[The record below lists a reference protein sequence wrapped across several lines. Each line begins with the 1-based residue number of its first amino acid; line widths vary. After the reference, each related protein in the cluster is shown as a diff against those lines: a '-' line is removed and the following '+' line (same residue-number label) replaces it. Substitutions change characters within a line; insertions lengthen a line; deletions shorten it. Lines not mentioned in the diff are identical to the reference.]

1 MRKPAGIPI
10 AALWCSLVLAAGCRS
25 AIATGVPRTSATT
38 YDVVITNGR
47 IVDGTGNAWFWGDIA
62 VRDGR
67 IARIT
72 PRGLLAATQA
82 ARRIDAAGQVVAP
95 GFIDIQAQSY
105 DNFMTGDGR
114 ALSMVTQGITT
125 AILGEGNTPAPV
137 SEKMLAALTDTAG
150 RRLASHFT
158 GPHGFSAWLD
168 FMVARGVSENIGSFV
183 GSGTVRA
190 YSKGE
195 SLTPLTAAE
204 RDTVYAMVGRVMQD
218 GAFGIASALQYPVDN
233 FNTTDDLVW
242 AAQAMA
248 PYGGLYI
255 THMRSEGKTLLQ
267 AVDEAIHIGDAARVP
282 VEIYHLKASGRSN
295 WSKMPQVIAKIDSA
309 RTAGRDVQADMYL
322 YIAGANGFSSCVPPK
337 YAADGKL
344 LQNLRNPALRA
355 QIISELHTQDASY
368 DNSCLEAGPEGV
380 MVTGFTKPELK
391 QYEGK
396 RLAEIATA
404 MQKDW
409 AEVVIDL
416 NVAENASLGEIL
428 FLMSEDNVR
437 LQIRQPWIKWGTDAG
452 GIDPATAQGMTH
464 PRTYGNFTRLLGK
477 YVREERVIPL
487 EEAVRKSTSAVATR
501 LSIQDRGLLK
511 EGMWADVIVFD
522 PTTVN
527 DRATFEKP
535 HQLSVGISGM
545 LVNGIEVLR
554 DGVHTGAKP
563 GQVVRGPAWQFLTG
577 GTSPR

>member
-1 MRKPAGIPI
+1 MRKPTGISI
-10 AALWCSLVLAAGCRS
+10 VALWSSLILAAGCRS
-25 AIATGVPRTSATT
+25 AVATGVPRQSAAT

-62 VRDGR
+62 VRAGR

-72 PRGLLAATQA
+72 PRGLLAAA
-82 ARRIDAAGQVVAP
+82 HAVRHIDAAGQVVAP

-105 DNFMTGDGR
+105 ENFMTGDGR

-125 AILGEGNTPAPV
+125 AILGEGDTPAPV
-137 SEKMLAALTDTAG
+137 SESMLATVTDTANH
-150 RRLASHFT
+150 RLASHFT

-168 FMVARGVSENIGSFV
+168 FMVTRGVSENVGSFV

-195 SLTPLTAAE
+195 SLTPLTIAE

-233 FNTTDDLVW
+233 FNTTNDLVW

-267 AVDEAIHIGDAARVP
+267 AIDEAIHIGEAARVP

-295 WSKMPQVIAKIDSA
+295 WSKMPLAIAKIDSA
-309 RTAGRDVQADMYL
+309 RAAGRDVQANMYL

-452 GIDPATAQGMTH
+452 GIDPATAHGMTH

-487 EEAVRKSTSAVATR
+487 EEAVRKATSAVATR

-522 PTTVN
+522 PTTVS

-563 GQVVRGPAWQFLTG
+563 GQVVRGPAWQFLPRE
-577 GTSPR
+577 TSPQ

>member
-25 AIATGVPRTSATT
+25 AVATGVPRQSATT
-38 YDVVITNGR
+38 YDIVITNGR

-72 PRGLLAATQA
+72 PRGLLAAANA
-82 ARRIDAAGQVVAP
+82 ARHIDAAGQVVAP

-137 SEKMLAALTDTAG
+137 NDKMLAALTDTAG
-150 RRLASHFT
+150 RRLASRFT

-168 FMVARGVSENIGSFV
+168 FMVARGVSENVGSFV

-195 SLTPLTAAE
+195 SLTPLTVAE

-233 FNTTDDLVW
+233 FNSTNDLVW

-267 AVDEAIHIGDAARVP
+267 AIDEAIHIGDAARVP

-295 WSKMPQVIAKIDSA
+295 WSKMPLAIAKIDSA
-309 RTAGRDVQADMYL
+309 RAAGRDVQADMYL
-322 YIAGANGFSSCVPPK
+322 YIAGANSFSSCVPPK
-337 YAADGKL
+337 YAADGML
-344 LQNLRNPALRA
+344 MQNLRNPALRA

-380 MVTGFTKPELK
+380 MVTGFTKPELQ

-522 PTTVN
+522 PAMVS

-563 GQVVRGPAWQFLTG
+563 GQVVRGPAWQRLPG
-577 GTSPR
+577 GTSPQ

>member
-10 AALWCSLVLAAGCRS
+10 AALWCSLVLAAGCRM
-25 AIATGVPRTSATT
+25 AVATGAPRQNATT

-62 VRDGR
+62 VRDGN
-67 IARIT
+67 IARIS
-72 PRGLLAATQA
+72 PRGLLAATTA
-82 ARRIDAAGQVVAP
+82 ARHIDAAGQVVAP
-95 GFIDIQAQSY
+95 GFIDIQAQSN

-125 AILGEGNTPAPV
+125 AILGEGDTPAPV
-137 SEKMLAALTDTAG
+137 SDKMLAALTDTAG

-168 FMVARGVSENIGSFV
+168 FMVARGVSENVGSFV

-204 RDTVYAMVGRVMQD
+204 RDTVHAMVGRVMQD

-233 FNTTDDLVW
+233 FNSTNDLVW

-255 THMRSEGKTLLQ
+255 THMRSEGKTLLE
-267 AVDEAIHIGDAARVP
+267 AIDEAIHIGDAARVP

-295 WSKMPQVIAKIDSA
+295 WSKMPLAIAKIDSA
-309 RTAGRDVQADMYL
+309 RAAGRDVQADMYL
-322 YIAGANGFSSCVPPK
+322 YIAGANSFSSCVPPK

-380 MVTGFTKPELK
+380 MVTGFTKPELH

-396 RLAEIATA
+396 RLTEIATA

-416 NVAENASLGEIL
+416 NVAEHAGLGEIL

-452 GIDPATAQGMTH
+452 GIDPATARGMTH

-522 PTTVN
+522 PTTVS

-545 LVNGIEVLR
+545 LVNGVEVLR

-563 GQVVRGPAWQFLTG
+563 GQVVRGPAWQLLPG

>member
-10 AALWCSLVLAAGCRS
+10 AALWCSLVLVAGCRS
-25 AIATGVPRTSATT
+25 AVATGVPRTSATT

-309 RTAGRDVQADMYL
+309 RAAGRDVQADMYL

>member
-72 PRGLLAATQA
+72 PRGLLAATHA
-82 ARRIDAAGQVVAP
+82 TRRIDAAGQVVAP

-309 RTAGRDVQADMYL
+309 RAAGRDVQADMYL

>member
-1 MRKPAGIPI
+1 MRKSARIPI
-10 AALWCSLVLAAGCRS
+10 AALWCSLALAAGCRS
-25 AIATGVPRTSATT
+25 AVATGVPRQSATT
-38 YDVVITNGR
+38 YDIVITNGR

-62 VRDGR
+62 VRNGR

-72 PRGLLAATQA
+72 PRGLLASANA
-82 ARRIDAAGQVVAP
+82 ARHIDAAGQVVAP

-105 DNFMTGDGR
+105 ENFMTGDGR

-125 AILGEGNTPAPV
+125 AILGEGDTPAPV
-137 SEKMLAALTDTAG
+137 SDKMLAALTDTAN

-158 GPHGFSAWLD
+158 GPHGFSTWLD
-168 FMVARGVSENIGSFV
+168 FMVARGISENVGSFV

-195 SLTPLTAAE
+195 SLTPLTATE

-233 FNTTDDLVW
+233 FNSTDELVW

-267 AVDEAIHIGDAARVP
+267 AIDEAIHIGDAARVP

-295 WSKMPQVIAKIDSA
+295 WSKMPMAIAKIDSA
-309 RTAGRDVQADMYL
+309 RAAGRDVQADMYL

-380 MVTGFTKPELK
+380 MVTGFTKAELK

-416 NVAENASLGEIL
+416 NVAENGSLGEIL

-522 PTTVN
+522 PATVS

-545 LVNGIEVLR
+545 LVNGVEVLR

-563 GQVVRGPAWQFLTG
+563 GQVVRGPAWQQLPG
-577 GTSPR
+577 GISPR

>member
-25 AIATGVPRTSATT
+25 AVATGVPRQSATT
-38 YDVVITNGR
+38 YDIVITNGR

-62 VRDGR
+62 VRNGR

-72 PRGLLAATQA
+72 PRGLLAAANA
-82 ARRIDAAGQVVAP
+82 ARHIDAAGQVVAP

-125 AILGEGNTPAPV
+125 AILGEGNTPAPI
-137 SEKMLAALTDTAG
+137 SDKMLAALTDTAG
-150 RRLASHFT
+150 RRLASAFT

-168 FMVARGVSENIGSFV
+168 FMVARGVSENVGSFV

-204 RDTVYAMVGRVMQD
+204 RDTVYAMVGRAMQD

-233 FNTTDDLVW
+233 FNSTDDLIW

-267 AVDEAIHIGDAARVP
+267 AIDEAIHIGDAARVP

-295 WSKMPQVIAKIDSA
+295 WSKMPLAIAKIDSA
-309 RTAGRDVQADMYL
+309 RAAGRDVQADMYL
-322 YIAGANGFSSCVPPK
+322 YIAGANSFSSCVPPK
-337 YAADGKL
+337 YAADGML
-344 LQNLRNPALRA
+344 MQNLRNPALRA

-380 MVTGFTKPELK
+380 MVTGFTKPELQ

-464 PRTYGNFTRLLGK
+464 PRTYGNFTRLFGK

-522 PTTVN
+522 PATVS

-563 GQVVRGPAWQFLTG
+563 GQVVRGPAWQQLPG